1 MTSIDP
7 ARLATTHPELFEA
20 PFAGRAPFRTLSDLG
35 LRFAD
40 DARARG
46 YVQVR
51 PAVSAK
57 GRTVAA
63 LWLDPGE
70 WPSVEAL
77 LPELEAFRERR
88 EAARAEHESLK
99 REKRAQAR
107 RSFVLSRLA
116 LLSQRPEDEV
126 EARLGAAV
134 VDELAASALA
144 PEEALLRTSGAQF
157 RGQPPHPSEPMF
169 HAGAAVLPATGARHV
184 AALIDGGPAALADVL
199 ELDLAALQDAAREIA
214 ARWAPTRPP
223 WFEPEALEAW
233 ALSVASTGRNDRHPI
248 YHYGAARE
256 LLSEDPVVG
265 TTQFHSAEA
274 RLKAPVDQ
282 VLQLLWS
289 TPYVDRQNLKRAIRA
304 AIAEVARRPLAEAAE
319 AFVDQHPHADVD
331 PGLEYTAEE
340 WREACFRAYVTS
352 IDWKWKPHKTAQRA
366 ESRLAEELS
375 LRGLELTARR
385 ARRELPEKLKDFYPL
400 ARSLGRRIT
409 FLGGTTNSGKTHR
422 ALEML
427 KAAPTGAYLG
437 PLRLLALEVYE
448 RLNDDRVPT
457 SLVTGELIEEV
468 EGARHVAATV
478 EMLNV
483 GQVVDVAVIDE
494 IQMIAD
500 PDRGTAWLHAMLGAP
515 ARHLVLVGSP
525 SALPAVRTLAAV
537 TGEPLEEIALERL
550 NPLEVLRRPTRLADL
565 EPGTALIVFSRQAA
579 LSLAQHLREAHR
591 RSVSVIYGAL
601 SPEVRR
607 EQARQFREGETEI
620 VVATDAIGMGLN
632 LPIRTLLFTTHVK
645 WNGESE
651 EPVSRSLTWQIA
663 GRAGRYGLHEA
674 GFVGAL
680 DEDTLDHVREML
692 GSAPE
697 DVEFPLAYGLTL
709 PVAEAISRQLDTTEL
724 ALVLQF
730 FATRLTL
737 EDWAVPQAARDEAE
751 LASYLGGSGLPLDV
765 QLTLSHAPATQRDEI
780 NPWFGQMVRAL
791 IDHDPGQVRLLDAPA
806 PANEL
811 EALEQRVRDLTLYSW
826 MHYRWPTLFPGIDD
840 AQGKLAWLNS
850 RIIRELQR
858 HPGRR
863 CSSCERPM
871 PWDSP
876 HGRCEQCFR
885 GRRPPGRSRA
895 YG

>member
-1 MTSIDP
+1 MTPIDP
-7 ARLATTHPELFEA
+7 GRLSTTHPELFEA
-20 PFAGRAPFRTLSDLG
+20 PFAGRMPFRTLSELG

-57 GRTVAA
+57 GRTIAA
-63 LWLDPGE
+63 LWLDPAE
-70 WPSVEAL
+70 WPAVEAL
-77 LPELEAFRERR
+77 LPELAAFRERR
-88 EAARAEHESLK
+88 ETARAEHEFSK
-99 REKRAQAR
+99 RERRAQAR
-107 RSFVLSRLA
+107 RQSVLARLA
-116 LLSQRPEDEV
+116 LLSQRDEAAL
-126 EARLGAAV
+126 ETRLGPAL
-134 VDELAASALA
+134 VDGLAASALS
-144 PEEALLRTSGAQF
+144 PEEALVRSFAPVF
-157 RGQPPHPSEPMF
+157 RGQSLHPSEPAF
-169 HAGAAVLPATGARHV
+169 HLGPAVLPATAARHV
-184 AALIDGGPAALADVL
+184 AALIESGPEALAEVL
-199 ELDLAALQDAAREIA
+199 EVDLAGLQDAAREFA

-223 WFEPEALEAW
+223 WFEPDALDAW
-233 ALSVASTGRNDRHPI
+233 ALSVASTGRNERHPI

-274 RLKAPVDQ
+274 RLKAPVDE

-289 TPYVDRQNLKRAIRA
+289 TPHLDRQNLKRAIRT
-304 AIAEVARRPLAEAAE
+304 AIADVARRPLAEAAE
-319 AFVDQHPHADVD
+319 AFVDQHPYADVD
-331 PGLEYTAEE
+331 PALEYTADE

-352 IDWKWKPHKTAQRA
+352 IDWKWKPHKTTQRA

-400 ARSLGRRIT
+400 ARSLARRIT

-448 RLNDDRVPT
+448 RLNDDGVPT

-468 EGARHVAATV
+468 ENARHVAATV

-525 SALPAVRTLAAV
+525 SALPAVRALAAV

-550 NPLEVLRRPTRLADL
+550 NPLEVLRRTTRLSDL

-579 LSLAQHLREAHR
+579 LSLAQHLRDAHR
-591 RSVSVIYGAL
+591 RNVSVIYGAL

-632 LPIRTLLFTTHVK
+632 LPIRTLLFTTHIK

-651 EPVSRSLTWQIA
+651 EPVGRSLTWQIA

-806 PANEL
+806 PVNEL

-840 AQGKLAWLNS
+840 SQGKLAWLNS

>member
-1 MTSIDP
+1 M
-7 ARLATTHPELFEA
+7 
-20 PFAGRAPFRTLSDLG
+20 
-35 LRFAD
+35 
-40 DARARG
+40 
-46 YVQVR
+46 
-51 PAVSAK
+51 
-57 GRTVAA
+57 
-63 LWLDPGE
+63 
-70 WPSVEAL
+70 
-77 LPELEAFRERR
+77 
-88 EAARAEHESLK
+88 
-99 REKRAQAR
+99 
-107 RSFVLSRLA
+107 
-116 LLSQRPEDEV
+116 
-126 EARLGAAV
+126 
-134 VDELAASALA
+134 
-144 PEEALLRTSGAQF
+144 
-157 RGQPPHPSEPMF
+157 
-169 HAGAAVLPATGARHV
+169 
-184 AALIDGGPAALADVL
+184 
-199 ELDLAALQDAAREIA
+199 
-214 ARWAPTRPP
+214 
-223 WFEPEALEAW
+223 
-233 ALSVASTGRNDRHPI
+233 
-248 YHYGAARE
+248 
-256 LLSEDPVVG
+256 
-265 TTQFHSAEA
+265 
-274 RLKAPVDQ
+274 
-282 VLQLLWS
+282 
-289 TPYVDRQNLKRAIRA
+289 
-304 AIAEVARRPLAEAAE
+304 
-319 AFVDQHPHADVD
+319 
-331 PGLEYTAEE
+331 
-340 WREACFRAYVTS
+340 
-352 IDWKWKPHKTAQRA
+352 
-366 ESRLAEELS
+366 
-375 LRGLELTARR
+375 
-385 ARRELPEKLKDFYPL
+385 
-400 ARSLGRRIT
+400 
-409 FLGGTTNSGKTHR
+409 
-422 ALEML
+422 
-427 KAAPTGAYLG
+427 
-437 PLRLLALEVYE
+437 
-448 RLNDDRVPT
+448 NDDGVPT

-468 EGARHVAATV
+468 DGARHVAATV
-478 EMLNV
+478 EMLNLRET
-483 GQVVDVAVIDE
+483 VDVAVIDE

-525 SALPAVRTLAAV
+525 AARPAVRALAAV

-550 NPLEVLRRPTRLADL
+550 SPLEVLRRPTRLADL
-565 EPGTALIVFSRQAA
+565 EPATALIVFSRQAA
-579 LSLAQHLREAHR
+579 LSLAQHLRTQHR
-591 RSVSVIYGAL
+591 RTVSVIYGAL

-632 LPIRTLLFTTHVK
+632 LPIRTLLFTTHIK
-645 WNGESE
+645 WNGETE

-674 GFVGAL
+674 GYVGAL
-680 DEDTLDHVREML
+680 DDDTLDYVRETL
-692 GSAPE
+692 ADAPA
-697 DVEFPLAYGLTL
+697 DLEFPLAYGLTL
-709 PVAEAISRQLDTTEL
+709 PVAEAISRQLETTEL

-791 IDHDPGQVRLLDAPA
+791 IDRDPGHVRLLDAPA